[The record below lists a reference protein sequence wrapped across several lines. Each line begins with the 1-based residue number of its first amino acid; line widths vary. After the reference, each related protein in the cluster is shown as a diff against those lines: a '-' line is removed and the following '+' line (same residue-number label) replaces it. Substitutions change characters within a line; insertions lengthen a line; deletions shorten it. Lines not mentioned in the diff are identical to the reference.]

1 MKISIVKKD
10 QNLTENTLDN
20 DTIID
25 KSNYSS
31 IILFSKVIVA
41 TLYAFGLGYSL
52 FFLGDDFIN
61 VGLLFLAL
69 LVISYILIEYPY
81 AFLKALFLP
90 KVFDKDNINLKLNPF
105 TSAID
110 IVSKFAISKGR
121 IIISILLPF
130 IILVVV
136 PTIVSYVLEFNMY
149 LYLIASASAIIA
161 TKDII
166 YLFVILKNHS
176 MGKCIQLGFNEFIF
190 YNK

>member
-1 MKISIVKKD
+1 MKISFIKND
-10 QNLTENTLDN
+10 ENLIENTLEN
-20 DTIID
+20 DVIID

-31 IILFSKVIVA
+31 IILFLKVVVA

-52 FFLGDDFIN
+52 FFLGDDFVH

-110 IVSKFAISKGR
+110 IVSKIPISKGR
-121 IIISILLPF
+121 IAISILLPF
-130 IILVVV
+130 ILLVVV
-136 PTIVSYVLEFNMY
+136 PTIVSYKLEFNMY
-149 LYLIASASAIIA
+149 LYLIASSSAIIA

-166 YLFVILKNHS
+166 YLLVILAHHS
-176 MGKCIQLGFNEFIF
+176 MGNYVKIGLNEFIF
-190 YNK
+190 YKK